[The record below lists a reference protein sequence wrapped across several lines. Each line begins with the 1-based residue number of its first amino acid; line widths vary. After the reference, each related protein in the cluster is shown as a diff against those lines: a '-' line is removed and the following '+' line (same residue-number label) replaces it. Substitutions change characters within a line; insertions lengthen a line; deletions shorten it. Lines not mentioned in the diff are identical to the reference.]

1 MCLNSFPI
9 AMTLID
15 VPITLSRV
23 VLIRSIRSDT
33 HAAVSCF
40 LLRGKVFF
48 MTNCD
53 IRVPF

>member
-40 LLRGKVFF
+40 LLWGKVFF

-53 IRVPF
+53 VRVPF